1 LETDRRISVG
11 LRRIAGVLLLGA
23 IGFSCSEDE
32 LTMLGADLRSAPPG
46 LADTLLTTVQFDSV
60 FLIPV
65 SLGASGRGQLG
76 TQGAY
81 TTHVLYNFFVPT
93 TFEDSIALS
102 AGRVGIDMT
111 QVGEFFSGTMRIAL
125 REIAP
130 EARDWS
136 IDSVLTGVP
145 ELTDAIIAAPETLRS
160 EDLGEGARLEFII
173 DLAQLADFDSVMANE
188 DSLLEVNVALLFDGF
203 ESGGPGFVEYPY
215 LDASNIETA
224 SFNATYDDVIELV
237 VPDRRLTVVE
247 FDTTYSPGTNLVASD
262 GWRLHSFINFADV
275 STVLPESAFV
285 ERADLIL
292 VQADFFG
299 WLREFGVMVPSD
311 SVLIDSTLVFSEA
324 ENTRA
329 LAFSTSIPAAD
340 GTLKIE
346 VTRYLFDQQE
356 GSVVNRGMLLRLSNE
371 GTSARH
377 FEFYGPRDAMPE
389 RRPRIQI
396 IYGLPADFGETQP

>member
-1 LETDRRISVG
+1 
-11 LRRIAGVLLLGA
+11 
-23 IGFSCSEDE
+23 
-32 LTMLGADLRSAPPG
+32 
-46 LADTLLTTVQFDSV
+46 
-60 FLIPV
+60 
-65 SLGASGRGQLG
+65 
-76 TQGAY
+76 
-81 TTHVLYNFFVPT
+81 VPT